1 MTFATI
7 GFTACDNARTTASER
22 EQVVF
27 NFYIVSLM
35 STTREEIYFGTQI
48 ISSVLELKN
57 FAHDNQVNFKFFHN
71 SDFSSSNFASI
82 FVRYYA
88 GFFEN
93 NILVVY
99 GAVTN
104 LTHGFRYRLA
114 QNYLSDNVMNIE
126 IERYSVGQ
134 FAAQAFQ
141 HFIFL
146 VEICTQDTI
155 VNDVN
160 IVVIEPN

>member
-1 MTFATI
+1 
-7 GFTACDNARTTASER
+7 
-22 EQVVF
+22 
-27 NFYIVSLM
+27 
-35 STTREEIYFGTQI
+35 
-48 ISSVLELKN
+48 
-57 FAHDNQVNFKFFHN
+57 
-71 SDFSSSNFASI
+71 
-82 FVRYYA
+82 
-88 GFFEN
+88 
-93 NILVVY
+93 LVVY

-134 FAAQAFQ
+134 LAAQAFQ

-146 VEICTQDTI
+146 VEICTQDIT

-160 IVVIEPN
+160 IVVI